1 MRIFLLTLLSF
12 CMLPAMNAQVS
23 FTVTAPS
30 SIAGG
35 YDFTSNGD
43 GTDWGLPNLDDPND
57 AVMDTLVLVDD
68 GTSGINA
75 QGIPFANEGCNALTP
90 GSLTGKIALVYRYD
104 GVSSNV
110 CWYGTKVLNAQNA
123 GAIGVVMINRD
134 DALINVPGTTD
145 GPFTNI
151 PFAFIS
157 KSDGAILRARMDAGE
172 DVVAFI
178 GNKTGLF
185 ANDLGISKERTVAPK
200 ISATASQLTQN
211 ASEFSFDLGTMISNY
226 GSTTQNDIN
235 VTVDV
240 TGPGAP
246 WSETAGPFTMQSGD
260 TLNVFT
266 GGTNTIGPFSL
277 SNYPEG
283 KYTLT
288 YTVTQANPDESDFD
302 NSIRYDFIISDS
314 IIAYCSLDSLT
325 NMPIS
330 NVNYRPAGAPV
341 SFEACIAFRDP
352 NASRLGAEGLYFSN
366 VTGYNSGVT
375 LDGEEIALTLY
386 QWDDNFTDL
395 NDPNLAFNDL
405 NAVAYGF
412 YYYPS
417 DLQATTVYG
426 SFSDPVQLLDNQR
439 YLACMKVNNTEIYVG
454 HDTKIDYTESIN
466 GTLQP
471 ISPNN
476 SDNGF
481 FALGFGTDLTPSIGL
496 KVFDASEV
504 SLSELSNEKLRL
516 YPNPTNDFLTLSF
529 NASMTGEILI
539 YDVQGKLVGQKSIQH
554 KALKTIDVSDLS
566 PGIYTI
572 EAEGDSNV
580 RAKFVKQ

>member
-1 MRIFLLTLLSF
+1 MKIILLSLLSI
-12 CMLPAMNAQVS
+12 CALSAGNAQVS

-35 YDFTSNGD
+35 YEFTSNGD

-68 GTSGINA
+68 GTPGINA

-90 GSLTGKIALVYRYD
+90 GSLTGKIAVVYRYD

-145 GPFTNI
+145 GPSTTI

-157 KSDGAILRARMDAGE
+157 KSDGAILRERMDAGD

-185 ANDLGISKERTVAPK
+185 ANDLGISKERTIAPK
-200 ISATASQLTQN
+200 ISATASQITQN
-211 ASEFSFDLGTMISNY
+211 ASEFSFDLGTMISNF
-226 GSTTQNDIN
+226 GSTTQTNIN
-235 VTVDV
+235 VTVAV
-240 TGPGAP
+240 TGPGTP
-246 WSETAGPFTMQSGD
+246 WSETAGPFTMASGD
-260 TLNVFT
+260 TLDVFT
-266 GGTNTIGPFSL
+266 GGTNNIGPFSL
-277 SNYPEG
+277 ASYPEG
-283 KYTLT
+283 NYTVT
-288 YTVTQANPDESDFD
+288 YTVTQDVPDESDFD
-302 NSIRYDFIISDS
+302 NSISYNFVISDS
-314 IIAYCSLDSLT
+314 IIAYCSLDPLT
-325 NMPIS
+325 NMPVS
-330 NVNYRPAGAPV
+330 NVNYRPAGSPV
-341 SFEACIAFRDP
+341 SFEACISFRDP

-386 QWDDNFTDL
+386 QWDDSFTDL

-405 NAVAYGF
+405 TAVAYGF

-417 DLQATTVYG
+417 DLQGTTVYG
-426 SFSDPVQLLDNQR
+426 SFSDPVQLIDNQR
-439 YLACMKVNNTEIYVG
+439 YLACMKINNSEIYVG

-466 GTLQP
+466 STLQP

-504 SLSELSNEKLRL
+504 SLDENTTEEIRI
-516 YPNPTNDFLTLSF
+516 YPNPTNDYITLSF
-529 NASMTGEILI
+529 ASTVSGDVLI
-539 YDVQGKLVGQKSIQH
+539 YDIQGKLVFQEPIDS
-554 KALKTIDVSDLS
+554 KALKTINVSNLNS
-566 PGIYTI
+566 GIYTVKT
-572 EAEGDSNV
+572 EGTSNI
-580 RAKFVKQ
+580 RAKFVKL